1 MKVDRHYME
10 VYGPSPILMNVH
22 VMNIY
27 TKDHVTNAN
36 DQLGQE
42 EHTKYG
48 ELDTRPCLS
57 RMQSLLA
64 AKQGSTFA

>member
-10 VYGPSPILMNVH
+10 VYGPCPILMNVH
-22 VMNIY
+22 VVNIY
-27 TKDHVTNAN
+27 TKAQVTNAS
-36 DQLGQE
+36 DQVGQE
-42 EHTKYG
+42 EHTKYE

-64 AKQGSTFA
+64 AKQGSIFA